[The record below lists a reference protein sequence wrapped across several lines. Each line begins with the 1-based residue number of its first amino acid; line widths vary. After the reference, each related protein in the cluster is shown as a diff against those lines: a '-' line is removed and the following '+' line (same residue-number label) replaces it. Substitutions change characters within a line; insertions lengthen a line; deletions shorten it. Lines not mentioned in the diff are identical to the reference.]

1 MGKRRRPTTSGNFFK
16 DVMRVLG
23 FFWKSHKSKKSK
35 GEGKVMK
42 KLKREFNK

>member
-23 FFWKSHKSKKSK
+23 FSGNPIRAKRA
-35 GEGKVMK
+35 KV
-42 KLKREFNK
+42 REK